1 MYSNK
6 KEENIKIFEDTIRM
20 INGSERL
27 LLAVE
32 NSIQNTV
39 IYQPDSRSAERAD
52 RRHMT
57 VTVTNE
63 RSLEAAAR
71 LSKKHEGK
79 RIAVLNFASATNAG
93 GGVTKGSSAQEEAL
107 CRCSTLYPC
116 LNTDCL
122 KEKFYQVNR
131 ARHSALYSDACIYT
145 PDIFMIKSDT
155 SSPKRLPEDKWIS
168 IDIITCA
175 APNLRAQP
183 SNHMNPNAGDPV
195 KLSDSEL
202 LELHIKRG
210 RNIMNTAAL
219 NNADVLVLGAFGCGA
234 FRNDPKIVSR
244 AYKKLCTEF
253 GGYFDEICFAVYCPP
268 DDQRNFN
275 TFKATL
281 SGMRT

>member
-27 LLAVE
+27 LLALE

-39 IYQPDSRSAERAD
+39 IYQPDTGAAEKTD

-57 VTVTNE
+57 VTVTKE

-71 LSKKHEGK
+71 LSEKYEGK

-116 LNTDCL
+116 LNTDSL

-131 ARHSALYSDACIYT
+131 AGHSALYSDVCIYT

-155 SSPKRLPEDKWIS
+155 SSPKRLPDEQWIS

-175 APNLRAQP
+175 APNLREQP
-183 SNHMNPNAGDPV
+183 SNHMNPNAGAPV
-195 KLSDSEL
+195 KLSEREL
-202 LELHIKRG
+202 LEIHIKRG
-210 RNIMNTAAL
+210 RNIMNAAAL

-234 FRNDPKIVSR
+234 FRNDPKIVSQ

-253 GGYFDEICFAVYCPP
+253 SGYFDEICFAVYCPP

-281 SGMRT
+281 GGMRV

>member
-20 INGSERL
+20 INSSERL

-32 NSIQNTV
+32 NSIQNTA
-39 IYQPDSRSAERAD
+39 IYQPYGDFSARSD

-71 LSKKHEGK
+71 LSEKHEGG

-116 LNTDCL
+116 LNTEHL
-122 KEKFYQVNR
+122 RKNFYQVNR
-131 ARHSALYSDACIYT
+131 AGHSALYSDVCIYT
-145 PDIFMIKSDT
+145 PDILMIKSDT
-155 SSPKRLPEDKWIS
+155 SSPERLPEDKWIN

-175 APNLRAQP
+175 APNLREQP

-195 KLSDSEL
+195 KLSDREL

-210 RNIMNTAAL
+210 RNIMQTAVR

-253 GGYFDEICFAVYCPP
+253 GGYFDEICFAAFCPP

-275 TFKATL
+275 EFKATL
-281 SGMRT
+281 SGIRV

>member
-20 INGSERL
+20 INSSERL

-32 NSIQNTV
+32 NSIQNTA
-39 IYQPDSRSAERAD
+39 IYQPYCDFSARSD

-71 LSKKHEGK
+71 LSEKHGGG

-116 LNTDCL
+116 LNTEHL
-122 KEKFYQVNR
+122 RKNFYQVNR
-131 ARHSALYSDACIYT
+131 AGHSALYSDVCIYT
-145 PDIFMIKSDT
+145 PDILMIKSDT
-155 SSPKRLPEDKWIS
+155 SSPERLPEDKWIN

-175 APNLRAQP
+175 APNLREQP

-195 KLSDSEL
+195 KLSDREL

-210 RNIMNTAAL
+210 RNIMQTAVR

-253 GGYFDEICFAVYCPP
+253 GGYFDEICFAVFGPP

-275 TFKATL
+275 AFKATL
-281 SGMRT
+281 SGIRV